1 MARIRQANL
10 LEIVMRTFSLPAKVT
25 LLLSLVVVVV
35 VFVVTFVINKIS
47 ADIIVNDLKERSTK
61 AANEIAKELGKAP
74 QIPAADGVESDL
86 LDAVEINRSIKEIS
100 VFGLKQKEPEF
111 VATSSPTNNIPV
123 TDEIRWAI
131 REGKTTYHLHD
142 NGDERFWDIV
152 VPIYHRIAKTNQQRI
167 LGCVSVLTSLKQAD
181 LITQQNLRVAIIFA
195 PAAILLLI
203 VLLNVLFRFTIHR
216 PVKKI
221 QEAMAQAEA
230 GDLKAEVVL
239 NSSDELGMIAGSYNR
254 MLRQIREAT
263 TERISLIERINNFN
277 VELKSKVENATAEL
291 TKRNRELRELNEKLL
306 KMQLELVRLERLAV
320 AGQLT
325 ATFAHEVGTPLNL
338 ISGHVQLLIESF
350 SDNEFLLKK
359 LILVQSQIRRLSEIV
374 RRLLDAT
381 RRPKLELAAVNLN
394 QLIQEVSALIRPTLQ
409 LRKVEFDHRLQEDL
423 PVIQADRKQLEQVLL
438 NLINNSLDA
447 MPDGGHLLIETE
459 TRSDQFV
466 AIKIADTGQGI
477 ERENIERLFQPM
489 FTTKEI
495 GQGTGLGLTICRA
508 IVKEHGGAIEVKS
521 TVGEGTTFS
530 VFLPAEVPV
539 LQA

>member
-1 MARIRQANL
+1 
-10 LEIVMRTFSLPAKVT
+10 
-25 LLLSLVVVVV
+25 
-35 VFVVTFVINKIS
+35 
-47 ADIIVNDLKERSTK
+47 
-61 AANEIAKELGKAP
+61 
-74 QIPAADGVESDL
+74 
-86 LDAVEINRSIKEIS
+86 
-100 VFGLKQKEPEF
+100 
-111 VATSSPTNNIPV
+111 
-123 TDEIRWAI
+123 
-131 REGKTTYHLHD
+131 
-142 NGDERFWDIV
+142 
-152 VPIYHRIAKTNQQRI
+152 
-167 LGCVSVLTSLKQAD
+167 
-181 LITQQNLRVAIIFA
+181 
-195 PAAILLLI
+195 
-203 VLLNVLFRFTIHR
+203 
-216 PVKKI
+216 
-221 QEAMAQAEA
+221 
-230 GDLKAEVVL
+230 
-239 NSSDELGMIAGSYNR
+239 
-254 MLRQIREAT
+254 
-263 TERISLIERINNFN
+263 
-277 VELKSKVENATAEL
+277 VENATAEL

-508 IVKEHGGAIEVKS
+508 IIKEHGGAIEVKS